1 MSDWRTKPR
10 NGKSQVVP
18 LMGEI
23 QSKLD
28 LGHTIKAIYTA
39 LVESGKLEIGYHQ
52 FTLYIKKLRHD
63 AGRAVDAPRVAPV
76 KLKAEH
82 DPRRPRRFVHNPTP
96 PDNILD

>member
-18 LMGEI
+18 LMAEI

-28 LGHTIKAIYTA
+28 LGHTIKAIYTG

-63 AGRAVDAPRVAPV
+63 AGRAANAPRATPV
-76 KLKAEH
+76 KPKAEH
-82 DPRRPRRFVHNPTP
+82 DPRQPRRWVHNPTP
-96 PDNILD
+96 RDNILD